1 MSFFAHAVQ
10 WRRQMYAAPLGL
22 LLFLAR
28 SLLLK
33 GKQWVENLNEG
44 APFFQGRFTRALL
57 GLLIGVCFYS
67 MLGLLFRLNGGMY
80 CKNTV

>member
-33 GKQWVENLNEG
+33 EKQWVES
-44 APFFQGRFTRALL
+44 FTEREFLFL
-57 GLLIGVCFYS
+57 CTFIGQ
-67 MLGLLFRLNGGMY
+67 
-80 CKNTV
+80 NTVTQVFLNIQI

>member
-10 WRRQMYAAPLGL
+10 WRRQMYTAPLGL

-33 GKQWVENLNEG
+33 EKQWVEYFNEVELNSLYFSKWTKTNPMKMKNEI
-44 APFFQGRFTRALL
+44 ASDT
-57 GLLIGVCFYS
+57 
-67 MLGLLFRLNGGMY
+67 ML
-80 CKNTV
+80 

>member
-1 MSFFAHAVQ
+1 MSFFAHAVH

-33 GKQWVENLNEG
+33 EKQWVES
-44 APFFQGRFTRALL
+44 FTEREFLFL
-57 GLLIGVCFYS
+57 CTFIGQ
-67 MLGLLFRLNGGMY
+67 
-80 CKNTV
+80 NTVTQVFLIIQI

>member
-1 MSFFAHAVQ
+1 MSFFAHAVH

-33 GKQWVENLNEG
+33 EKQWVESFTERE
-44 APFFQGRFTRALL
+44 FFIFIQVKYIFDLDFYALL
-57 GLLIGVCFYS
+57 
-67 MLGLLFRLNGGMY
+67 
-80 CKNTV
+80 

>member
-10 WRRQMYAAPLGL
+10 WRRQMYTAPLGL

-33 GKQWVENLNEG
+33 EKQWVGNYNKG
-44 APFFQGRFTRALL
+44 ALFFRV
-57 GLLIGVCFYS
+57 GLLIGVGFYS
-67 MLGLLFRLNGGMY
+67 TLGLLFRLNGVTVKIEEILKG
-80 CKNTV
+80 NTV